1 MPGQDIKDKGES
13 FLMLK
18 FYSYITYFLAAI
30 FLEGH
35 FEKQIKIKAELKQ
48 FDEKEYSKLFNFK
61 MKIVES

>member
-1 MPGQDIKDKGES
+1 
-13 FLMLK
+13 MLK